1 MTWWLM
7 NEWGGFE
14 WTETKC
20 VCDAVWRFAVHIQL
34 TTMSIERER
43 ELGASIVTG
52 HYKNKITKWIHYTL
66 LIPYALLLFI
76 YIFYS
81 IFSTT
86 NAFLSWL
93 LFVFLL
99 LFFFVIPDLVWWRPI
114 EAASTP
120 SGVLRRTI
128 ERQKNKFLPFSVLC
142 YAHFWLKERMEDKN
156 IYIYEAK
163 TKIPSSRT
171 MDGWMQVAA

>member
-1 MTWWLM
+1 MVV
-7 NEWGGFE
+7 NEWMRWFRMDGDE
-14 WTETKC
+14 VC
-20 VCDAVWRFAVHIQL
+20 VWCRLALRGSHSADHNVNR
-34 TTMSIERER
+34 ERER